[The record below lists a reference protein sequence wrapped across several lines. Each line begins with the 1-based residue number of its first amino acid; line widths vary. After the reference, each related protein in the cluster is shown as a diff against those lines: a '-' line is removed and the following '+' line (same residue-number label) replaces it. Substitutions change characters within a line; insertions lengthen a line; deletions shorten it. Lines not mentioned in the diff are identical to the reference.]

1 MILSTLTVRVL
12 ILLKVMEKLKERRD
26 MHYQRKDRV
35 GDLIK
40 REIAQIIQREL
51 KDPGIGF
58 VTVTAVDVS
67 VDLKQARVFYSVL
80 GDDDSKRR
88 SALAL
93 KRASGFIQNEIGRKL
108 KLRYTPEILFE
119 FDRSVEYGAHIEE
132 LIQKIHR
139 DEGQKNSQIDPDESG
154 GDHLTK
160 DDREEDE

>member
-1 MILSTLTVRVL
+1 MNDLMP
-12 ILLKVMEKLKERRD
+12 LKVQEKSKERTD

-40 REIAQIIQREL
+40 REIANMIQREL

-80 GDDDSKRR
+80 GDEDSKSR

-93 KRASGFIQNEIGRKL
+93 KRASGFIQNEIGRRLRL
-108 KLRYTPEILFE
+108 KYTPEILFE

-132 LIQKIHR
+132 LIQKIHQ
-139 DEGQKNSQIDPDESG
+139 DERFKRSEINQGDP
-154 GDHLTK
+154 GDDLTEK
-160 DDREEDE
+160 EREEDE